1 MKRTEKINIGG
12 ILFYV
17 DDDAYARLKEYLDK
31 TGRWFATREGGDDVI
46 QDIELRL
53 AEIFASK
60 SNSGRMA
67 ITLAMVDEAIAM
79 IGQPEEFDPEEAPTD
94 TESSQ
99 TEAPAYKKLYRD
111 RLNSVLGGV
120 CAGLA
125 AYFNIDVQIV
135 RIIFVVA
142 AFISFGAVLLVYLIL
157 FLAVP
162 EAVTPAQRLEMCG
175 RPVTFANIGRQMD
188 EGFKRAK
195 DEVRDLGRRMTE
207 KHNDRKWSGI
217 IGVAI
222 IVVGIILILNFIGHN
237 SLPAV
242 WHFPMHFGNHFF
254 MPYLGSSLIAIA
266 LIIAGLAARERWRYI
281 LIGLGVA
288 TLIITFLKWLAII
301 FCTLFGLFC

>member
-67 ITLAMVDEAIAM
+67 ITLTMVDEAIAM

-188 EGFKRAK
+188 EGFKRAN